1 VEDDA
6 KVALPSA
13 QEVAEYEEVVRTNF
27 PALDGAWCVM
37 DGLKVKIQKGGD
49 EAT

>member
-1 VEDDA
+1 MEDDA